1 MARLTACF
9 ALSAVLV
16 LATGISS
23 GNGQLL
29 DLIPTDATTG
39 CLQFPSG
46 QLFPSPDLLPLAY
59 KFLGSLPP
67 MRIISR
73 GNTSLSVAADDNGN
87 VVLAKT
93 NCWDARQLWVQH
105 YPILFDKTRFS
116 LVNLGNKG
124 PLLAMPIPEDSSL
137 YPVKLAPY
145 SYSPWLFF
153 MPVPTSMLWT
163 QETPL
168 ADGFYKIRSYKVP
181 RLLLDGLYGNVHEGT
196 VVGAYP
202 AGHDDDNILWK
213 IEGFLSNP

>member
-1 MARLTACF
+1 MLVQPSIAARAILNMYKKGSLVSPDTTQQRDRPSKHAQAHCLTMARLTACF

-93 NCWDARQLWVQH
+93 NCWDARQVHKAHVVHPSTNL
-105 YPILFDKTRFS
+105 YTYLAIS
-116 LVNLGNKG
+116 L
-124 PLLAMPIPEDSSL
+124 
-137 YPVKLAPY
+137 
-145 SYSPWLFF
+145 
-153 MPVPTSMLWT
+153 
-163 QETPL
+163 
-168 ADGFYKIRSYKVP
+168 
-181 RLLLDGLYGNVHEGT
+181 
-196 VVGAYP
+196 
-202 AGHDDDNILWK
+202 
-213 IEGFLSNP
+213 